1 MRQGIPTGVLF
12 APVIPALNDAEMEA
26 VLAAAAAHGARYAG
40 YVLLRLPHE
49 VRGLFEEWLAC
60 HEPLKAERVMSR
72 LRDMR
77 GGAPNDPNFSTRMR
91 GTGPMAELLRRRFE
105 LACRRVGLSRSHHAL
120 DTGQFL
126 PPVRATPQMDLF
138 GRA

>member
-1 MRQGIPTGVLF
+1 
-12 APVIPALNDAEMEA
+12 
-26 VLAAAAAHGARYAG
+26 
-40 YVLLRLPHE
+40 
-49 VRGLFEEWLAC
+49 WLAC

-91 GTGPMAELLRRRFE
+91 GTGPMAELLRTRFE
-105 LACRRVGLSRSHHAL
+105 LACRRLGLSRSHHAL
-120 DTGQFL
+120 ETAQFI